1 MDGLE
6 SGEVEG
12 YRVGVSGCE
21 LLALRTALNGR
32 PRALM
37 KGREGG
43 EG

>member
-21 LLALRTALNGR
+21 LLALRTGTKWTAQSVYWDEGR
-32 PRALM
+32 
-37 KGREGG
+37 
-43 EG
+43 

>member
-12 YRVGVSGCE
+12 YREGVLGFE

-32 PRALM
+32 PRVCIGM
-37 KGREGG
+37 RGGR
-43 EG
+43 

>member
-12 YRVGVSGCE
+12 YREGVSGCE

-32 PRALM
+32 PRVCIGM
-37 KGREGG
+37 RGG
-43 EG
+43 K